1 MAETAIRQHCSFFA
15 WPGNDDDED
24 DGIDEED
31 DDDEGDDHDEDDD
44 DAGRLTRAREWRL
57 RLGN

>member
-1 MAETAIRQHCSFFA
+1 MAKTAICQYCSLPA
-15 WPGNDDDED
+15 WPENDDDED
-24 DGIDEED
+24 DDIDEED
-31 DDDEGDDHDEDDD
+31 EDDEGHDDCEDDD